1 MDMYDVPFSVHSA
14 LFRAVNK
21 SMFINDKLS
30 NQIVWLKGDK
40 NDLLDIHNEKRLKS
54 ILFKEIKTYYNDRIN
69 SHNLNLIRLGDNN
82 INNFYIK
89 RFCLIDEKDK
99 GNSTSGL

>member
-40 NDLLDIHNEKRLKS
+40 NDLLDIHN
-54 ILFKEIKTYYNDRIN
+54 
-69 SHNLNLIRLGDNN
+69 
-82 INNFYIK
+82 
-89 RFCLIDEKDK
+89 
-99 GNSTSGL
+99 